1 MKNIHPVYNIKRLM
15 IVRELEKDPKLKDE
29 NWDRFLPT
37 FKKTNV
43 QRKKPRQVVEGRRK
57 EMEEAR
63 SAAASAKSTTAT
75 STADETAP
83 GKKSTKK
90 KKKKSYTPFPPAQLP
105 SKIDRQLDSGEYF
118 LSERERKDRKLAEK
132 KSVSMEKT
140 EAKRRAR
147 EEEFVY
153 RPIYSSAS
161 KESGGVGNGNA
172 DGRRSVGDL
181 ADGGGKRKRDDAVN
195 PKAEDMERMVKKF
208 AKKG

>member
-90 KKKKSYTPFPPAQLP
+90 KKKSYTPFPPAQLP

-140 EAKRRAR
+140 EARVSMAT
-147 EEEFVY
+147 EEW
-153 RPIYSSAS
+153 
-161 KESGGVGNGNA
+161 
-172 DGRRSVGDL
+172 
-181 ADGGGKRKRDDAVN
+181 
-195 PKAEDMERMVKKF
+195 
-208 AKKG
+208 